1 MEPNRKYLL
10 KLSCLYKCSKKSK
23 EWSAKNHSVSD
34 NAIISISC
42 FLYGWTVFQGFS
54 WLSNQYTYKQ
64 FNWIYKSY
72 FNCVFLM
79 WNPMLNIVFPIL
91 VVGYQEISSVWYVVI
106 MFQSINQLSYFS
118 GGFLM
123 CRISCWSSFIVE
135 WRLANSWLRPWVEVC
150 SILRASL
157 WTKWRPVFKLVSIEW
172 NHSTILF
179 VAFPRA

>member
-1 MEPNRKYLL
+1 
-10 KLSCLYKCSKKSK
+10 
-23 EWSAKNHSVSD
+23 
-34 NAIISISC
+34 
-42 FLYGWTVFQGFS
+42 
-54 WLSNQYTYKQ
+54 
-64 FNWIYKSY
+64 
-72 FNCVFLM
+72 M

-91 VVGYQEISSVWYVVI
+91 VVGYQEISSVWYLVI

-157 WTKWRPVFKLVSIEW
+157 WTKWRPVIKISLHGVKSFHYFVCGFSQRIFLFLFLYFYHPELNTLIMFYKKQSNRL
-172 NHSTILF
+172 HSDICF
-179 VAFPRA
+179 SKK

>member
-1 MEPNRKYLL
+1 MNNFSRFFLTVQ
-10 KLSCLYKCSKKSK
+10 SIKS
-23 EWSAKNHSVSD
+23 
-34 NAIISISC
+34 II
-42 FLYGWTVFQGFS
+42 
-54 WLSNQYTYKQ
+54 
-64 FNWIYKSY
+64 WICKSY
-72 FNCVFLM
+72 FNWVFLM
-79 WNPMLNIVFPIL
+79 WNPMLNIIFPIL
-91 VVGYQEISSVWYVVI
+91 LDFKKFPQFDTKYII

-172 NHSTILF
+172 NHSMILF